1 MKILAYKPGGGSIVE
16 LGERETELI
25 SQLSS
30 AMTGQAWQPKAP
42 RNYEIEGDMEKAFL
56 AVIYFIQ
63 VKFAV
68 NEIKSLA
75 NELDKA
81 IGLKNEL

>member
-25 SQLSS
+25 NQLSS
-30 AMTGQAWQPKAP
+30 AMAGQTWQPKAP

-63 VKFAV
+63 AKFAV
-68 NEIKSLA
+68 NEIRKIA
-75 NELDKA
+75 DMLDES
-81 IGLKNEL
+81 IGLK